1 MTSLSFYDSLRNV
14 PLFRILSNT
23 DLLNFAEKLIVEV
36 VPKEKIIIEEGKP
49 GNALYIIQNGSV
61 KVANYLEPSGEEV
74 LLSHLGRGD
83 YFGEMALI
91 SDEPRSATVIALE
104 KSELLKLGKQDFE
117 ELLIAEPRL
126 YKTLGLILAER
137 LKQSNKKRAEAEVN
151 LRRKSFSKG
160 DLSET
165 PPLDLIQFAEE
176 HLFTGKIF
184 LQKENENAE
193 IFFKHGQLASVML
206 NGIEAKEQ
214 FKHIITWDK
223 GKFEVTPEKKA
234 PASSHPDSS
243 SENIHDNPVLAALN
257 SVSLYATGILGIAVV
272 KNLLETSQDKL
283 VEKFP
288 TLGEINIMS
297 NCTIAVN
304 EDGFFK
310 VTQKSIEGSALFIRQ
325 FMNECK
331 NIALGFDQ
339 LDIRKL
345 TSNEEKKLEIIGF
358 YKSFEN
364 VSGQVID

>member
-1 MTSLSFYDSLRNV
+1 MTSLSFYDLLRNV

-36 VPKEKIIIEEGKP
+36 VPEEQIIIEEGKP
-49 GNALYIIQNGSV
+49 GNALYIIQSGSV
-61 KVANYLEPSGEEV
+61 KVANYLQPSGEEV

-151 LRRKSFSKG
+151 LRRKSFSEG
-160 DLSET
+160 ELTET
-165 PPLDLIQFAEE
+165 RPLDLIHFAEE

-193 IFFKHGQLASVML
+193 ISFKHGQLISVMID
-206 NGIEAKEQ
+206 GIDGKER
-214 FKHIITWDK
+214 FKEIITWDK

-234 PASSHPDSS
+234 VVISQAGSST
-243 SENIHDNPVLAALN
+243 ENIQDNPILVALN
-257 SVSLYATGILGIAVV
+257 SVSLYATGILGIAVA
-272 KNLLETSQDKL
+272 KNLLETSRDKL
-283 VEKFP
+283 LEKYP
-288 TLGEINIMS
+288 ALEEISIMS
-297 NCTIAVN
+297 NCAIAVN
-304 EDGFFK
+304 EDSVFK

-358 YKSFEN
+358 YKSFES
-364 VSGQVID
+364 VSDQVID